1 VPKPNDISL
10 SYRTIKNIRLTNV
23 FQSPI
28 REIRVVIFFLIHT
41 AKEGSNLNSFHEPTA
56 SYSKGP
62 DSTELLNICI
72 GQALDR
78 AAERFPDGLALVMR
92 HTGER
97 FTWRQLRHEVEKL
110 SRGLMGLGV
119 EKGQRVGMWAT
130 NCTEWVLAQF
140 ATAKIG
146 AILVNLNPRYRA
158 HELEYALRQS
168 ECQTLLLISG
178 FRDCDYVET
187 LFSVAPE
194 SRTSPP
200 GDFSSQ
206 RLPHLKNVVFCGEPA
221 PSAMLSWKQ
230 LLAMGEQV
238 STEQLRAREATL
250 SPRDAINIQYT
261 SGTTGFP
268 KGATLTHFNVVNNG
282 MLIGDCM
289 KLTEQDR
296 VCIPVPFY
304 HCFGMVLG
312 NLNCVMHGSTMV
324 IPADFFDPLETL
336 RTVEAERC
344 TALYGVPTMFIAELE
359 HPQFRDFDLTS
370 LRTGIMAGSSCPI
383 ELMRQ
388 VTEVMHLYELTIA
401 YGLTEA
407 SPVITQTRTDDSLER
422 RVTTVGRL
430 LPHTEVKIVDVKT
443 GRIVPRGSNGELC
456 TRGYLVMQGYYNNP
470 KATAET
476 IDADGWL
483 RTGDLATM
491 DKDGYVRITGRIKEM
506 IIRGG
511 ENIYPREIEEFLH
524 TCPAIADVQVVGVPD
539 AKFGEQVMAW
549 IILRK
554 GHELTPEAVKKF
566 CKGEIADFKIPRL
579 VRFVDSFPITIS
591 GKVQKFRMR
600 EMYVDELNVAVARA
614 RVG

>member
-1 VPKPNDISL
+1 MPKPNDISF

-78 AAERFPDGLALVMR
+78 ASERFPDGLALVMR

-194 SRTSPP
+194 SRTNPP

>member
-1 VPKPNDISL
+1 MN
-10 SYRTIKNIRLTNV
+10 
-23 FQSPI
+23 
-28 REIRVVIFFLIHT
+28 FFE
-41 AKEGSNLNSFHEPTA
+41 KPTA
-56 SYSKGP
+56 SYSEGP
-62 DSTELLNICI
+62 DSTELLNLCI
-72 GQALDR
+72 GQVLDR

-97 FTWRQLRHEVEKL
+97 FTWRQLRQEVEKL

-168 ECQTLLLISG
+168 ECQTLLLIRG

-187 LFSVAPE
+187 LFNVAPE
-194 SRTSPP
+194 SRGNPR
-200 GDFSSQ
+200 GHFSSE

-221 PSAMLSWKQ
+221 PPAMLSWKQ
-230 LLAMGEQV
+230 LLALGEQV

-250 SPRDAINIQYT
+250 SPQDAINIQYT

-268 KGATLTHFNVVNNG
+268 KGATLSHYGVVNNG
-282 MLIGDCM
+282 LLIGDCM
-289 KLTEQDR
+289 KLTEHDK

-312 NLNCVMHGSTMV
+312 NMNCVVHGSTMV
-324 IPADFFDPLETL
+324 IPSDFFDPLETL

-359 HPQFRDFDLTS
+359 HPEFRNFDLTS

-388 VTEVMHLYELTIA
+388 VTEVMHLHELTIA

-443 GRIVPRGSNGELC
+443 GKMVPRGSNGELC

-470 KATAET
+470 QATAET
-476 IDADGWL
+476 IDANGWL
-483 RTGDLATM
+483 HTGDLATM
-491 DKDGYVRITGRIKEM
+491 DEDGYVRITGRIKEM

-539 AKFGEQVMAW
+539 VKFGEQVMAW

-600 EMYVDELNVAVARA
+600 EMYVEEMNLSATAMPQAASAPAFD
-614 RVG
+614 

>member
-78 AAERFPDGLALVMR
+78 ASERFPDGLALVMR

-194 SRTSPP
+194 SRTNPP

>member
-1 VPKPNDISL
+1 MPSPNAILL

>member
-1 VPKPNDISL
+1 M
-10 SYRTIKNIRLTNV
+10 
-23 FQSPI
+23 
-28 REIRVVIFFLIHT
+28 
-41 AKEGSNLNSFHEPTA
+41 NSFHEPTA
-56 SYSKGP
+56 SYSKGL

-92 HTGER
+92 HTSER

-110 SRGLMGLGV
+110 ARGLMGLGV

-187 LFSVAPE
+187 LFSVTPE

-250 SPRDAINIQYT
+250 SPQDAINIQYT

-312 NLNCVMHGSTMV
+312 NMNCVIHASAMI
-324 IPADFFDPLETL
+324 IPADYFDPLETMK
-336 RTVEAERC
+336 TVAEERC
-344 TALYGVPTMFIAELE
+344 TALYGVPTMFIAEFE
-359 HPQFRDFDLTS
+359 HPQFKSFDFTS

-388 VTEVMHLYELTIA
+388 VTDVMHCSELTIA

-407 SPVITQTRTDDSLER
+407 SPVITQTRTDDSLELR
-422 RVTTVGRL
+422 CTTVGRA
-430 LPHTEVKIVDVKT
+430 LPHTEVKIVDIKT
-443 GRIVPRGSNGELC
+443 GKIVPRGSIGELC
-456 TRGYLVMQGYYNNP
+456 TRGYLVMQGYYNSP

-476 IDADGWL
+476 IEADGWL
-483 RTGDLATM
+483 HTGDLATM
-491 DKDGYVRITGRIKEM
+491 DEDGYVRITGRIKEM

-511 ENIYPREIEEFLH
+511 ENIYPREIEEFLRG
-524 TCPAIADVQVVGVPD
+524 CPAIADVQVVGVPD
-539 AKFGEQVMAW
+539 AKYGEQVMAW
-549 IILRK
+549 IILRR
-554 GHELTPEAVKKF
+554 GHELTPEAVKSF
-566 CKGEIADFKIPRL
+566 CKGQIADFKIPRL

>member
-1 VPKPNDISL
+1 MNSP
-10 SYRTIKNIRLTNV
+10 TI
-23 FQSPI
+23 
-28 REIRVVIFFLIHT
+28 
-41 AKEGSNLNSFHEPTA
+41 

-62 DSTELLNICI
+62 DSTELLNLCI

-78 AAERFPDGLALVMR
+78 SAERFPDGLALVMR
-92 HTGER
+92 HTHER
-97 FTWRQLRHEVEKL
+97 FTWSQLRYEVERL

-130 NCTEWVLAQF
+130 NCTEWVLTQF

-158 HELEYALRQS
+158 HELEYALQQS
-168 ECQTLLLISG
+168 ECETLLLISG

-187 LFSVAPE
+187 LFNVAPE
-194 SRTSPP
+194 SRTSSP
-200 GDFSSQ
+200 GNFASQ

-221 PSAMLSWKQ
+221 PSAMFSWKQ

-238 STEQLRAREATL
+238 STEQLRARESTL
-250 SPRDAINIQYT
+250 SPHDAINIQYT

-268 KGATLTHFNVVNNG
+268 KGATLTHHSVVNNG

-312 NLNCVMHGSTMV
+312 NMNCVVHGSAMV

-359 HPQFRDFDLTS
+359 LPQFKDFDMTS

-388 VTEVMHLYELTIA
+388 VTEVMHMSELTIA

-430 LPHTEVKIVDVKT
+430 LPHTEVKIVDVATGKT
-443 GRIVPRGSNGELC
+443 VPRGAVGELR
-456 TRGYLVMQGYYNNP
+456 TRGYLVMKSYYNNP

-476 IDADGWL
+476 IDAKGWL
-483 RTGDLATM
+483 STGDLATM
-491 DKDGYVRITGRIKEM
+491 DEDGYVRITGRIKEM

-539 AKFGEQVMAW
+539 VKFGEQVMAW

-554 GHELTPEAVKKF
+554 GHEMTPEAVRNF
-566 CKGEIADFKIPRL
+566 CKGEIASFKIPRL
-579 VRFVDSFPITIS
+579 VKFVDSFPITIS

-600 EMYVDELNVAVARA
+600 EMHIEELNAAAARA
-614 RVG
+614 GEGTSAAD